1 MNSNI
6 CFFCQRDISDH
17 TKDESI
23 ECALKLIDKMGIAS
37 SARGTGD
44 QLIQKPT
51 SGAVESKR
59 GFLVEY

>member
-1 MNSNI
+1 MKSNI
-6 CFFCQRDISDH
+6 CLICKRVISEH
-17 TKDESI
+17 SRRENI

-59 GFLVEY
+59 GFLIEY